1 MKITVGQLKK
11 LIKEQVEE
19 AKKASAVEKFH
30 ASLGAAEE
38 RRNPLVDAAI
48 AAVNQGKSPEKVIY
62 ALKLATDDGQEL
74 MDILSTI
81 AIEDKEVGRKLNA
94 ASWDPRDRRS

>member
-19 AKKASAVEKFH
+19 AKKAGALEKFH
-30 ASLGAAEE
+30 ASLEDE

-48 AAVNQGKSPEKVIY
+48 AAVNQGKSPEKVFR
-62 ALKLATDDGQEL
+62 ALKLATDDDQEL
-74 MDILSTI
+74 MDILSSI
-81 AIEDKEVGRKLNA
+81 AIEDEKVGGELNA